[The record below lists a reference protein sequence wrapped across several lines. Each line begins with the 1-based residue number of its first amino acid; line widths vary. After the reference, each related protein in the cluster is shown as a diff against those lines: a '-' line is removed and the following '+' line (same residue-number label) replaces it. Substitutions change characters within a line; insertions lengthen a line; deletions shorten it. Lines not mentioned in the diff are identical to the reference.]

1 MPIKG
6 YILRRRDIDSHPELP
21 IDPDLEQ
28 PNRWRWPPQ
37 FHGYLLASVFIGGCG
52 GAYARYTVAEEL
64 LPASSSSWPIATLFV
79 NLLGAFTLGL
89 LLEALTRI
97 GKDKGLN
104 RTVRLMV
111 GTGFIGAFTTYSTFS
126 LDVHTLLLAH
136 QFTIA
141 LTYVAVTVIGGVLLG
156 ALGIQVSSRHH
167 ARRMARL

>member
-52 GAYARYTVAEEL
+52 GAYARYAVDSA
-64 LPASSSSWPIATLFV
+64 LPTTASGWPIATLFV

-97 GKDKGLN
+97 GKDKGLT

-141 LTYVAVTVIGGVLLG
+141 LTYAAFTVIGGVLLG
-156 ALGIQVSSRHH
+156 ALGVQTASRHH